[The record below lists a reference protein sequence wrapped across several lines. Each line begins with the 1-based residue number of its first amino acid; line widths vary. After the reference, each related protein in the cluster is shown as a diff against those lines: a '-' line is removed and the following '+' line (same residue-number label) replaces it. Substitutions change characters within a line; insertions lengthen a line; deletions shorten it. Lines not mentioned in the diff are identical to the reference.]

1 MEIVEDGGSRFRQV
15 DDPDA
20 CVGRFL
26 TNEGRK
32 EGKRTINAL
41 FFLRFRSLFRLSF
54 LPLRVFVVAS
64 IHLLISGVTVLL
76 SSHRFSLLLFSAA
89 AVALVPNFW

>member
-1 MEIVEDGGSRFRQV
+1 V

-41 FFLRFRSLFRLSF
+41 FFLHFRSLFRPSF
-54 LPLRVFVVAS
+54 LPLPVFVDAS
-64 IHLLISGVTVLL
+64 IHLLISGVTVLF
-76 SSHRFSLLLFSAA
+76 SSHRFSFLLFSAA
-89 AVALVPNFW
+89 AAVVALVSNFR

>member
-1 MEIVEDGGSRFRQV
+1 MEIVEDEGSRFRQV

-41 FFLRFRSLFRLSF
+41 VFLRFRSLF
-54 LPLRVFVVAS
+54 RVFVVAS
-64 IHLLISGVTVLL
+64 IHLLISGVTVLF

-89 AVALVPNFW
+89 AAVALVPNFR